1 MLAQIH
7 LRDGSTDPLM
17 ADGVHHIHVRSD
29 GTLVMR
35 FADSKK
41 TIDADDFVSFTVSG
55 D

>member
-1 MLAQIH
+1 
-7 LRDGSTDPLM
+7 M

-41 TIDADDFVSFTVSG
+41 TIDADDYTSFTVSG